1 MVGGGGHVGIPLVL
15 AFAEAGYRVNVH
27 DLNREVLETL
37 QAGRLPFIEYGGE
50 ALLAKALEQKRLVFT
65 SSPADISRP
74 GPVIVTIGTP
84 IDEFLNPVR
93 EVVQECLDTLLPYL
107 VDGQLLVLRS
117 TVFPGTTDWLDGH
130 LKRQGRNLKLAFC
143 PERVVQGY
151 GIKELKET
159 PQIISG
165 TTPAAEEEAAK
176 LFSAISSER
185 IVVTPREAEFAKLFN
200 NAYRYIEFA
209 AANQFYLIAKSAG
222 LDYRRVLDAMKRNYP
237 RARSIPTPGLAAGPC
252 LFKDTMQLAA
262 FAQNQFSLGNAAM
275 LVNEGLVL
283 HVVDD
288 LRRRF
293 ELAPMTVG
301 LLGMAFKAEIDD
313 TRASLSYKFK
323 KSLASHVQGGAHH
336 RPVRHHRSRPAAAR
350 GGGRAERPADP
361 VRAALDLPRA
371 QLRRQAGGRRV
382 GLPQEGERDL
392 LIRRLVDLAVR
403 AHEPVLARER
413 LAGEP
418 VGQPVGDQNRRERPE
433 IGRRHVADR
442 MARFLIDHHLLRSL
456 ERLHQPLGMLERAQ
470 FLGLAGDAEIGRA
483 DLLGVAFPGDGLAE
497 SCRTRPRR

>member
-1 MVGGGGHVGIPLVL
+1 MRLPAGHANYRSCQLNFAGPQTTAATAASVGTADLTIVGGGGHVGIPLVL

-27 DLNREVLETL
+27 DLNREVLASL

-50 ALLAKALEQKRLVFT
+50 ALLAKALEQDRLVFT

-93 EVVQECLDTLLPYL
+93 EVVQDCLDALLPHL
-107 VDGQLLVLRS
+107 ADGQLLVLRS
-117 TVFPGTTDWLDGH
+117 TVFPGTTDWLDGY
-130 LKRQGRNLKLAFC
+130 LKRKGRDLKLAFC
-143 PERVVQGY
+143 PERMVQGY

-176 LFSAISSER
+176 LFAAISSER

-293 ELAPMTVG
+293 DLAPMTVG

-323 KSLASHVQGGAHH
+323 KSLASHARAVLTTDPFVTTDPDL
-336 RPVRHHRSRPAAAR
+336 RP
-350 GGGRAERPADP
+350 
-361 VRAALDLPRA
+361 LDEVVA
-371 QLRRQAGGRRV
+371 QS
-382 GLPQEGERDL
+382 DL
-392 LIRRLVDLAVR
+392 LILCAPHSTYREHGFGGKPVVDVWGFLRKANV
-403 AHEPVLARER
+403 
-413 LAGEP
+413 
-418 VGQPVGDQNRRERPE
+418 
-433 IGRRHVADR
+433 VA
-442 MARFLIDHHLLRSL
+442 
-456 ERLHQPLGMLERAQ
+456 
-470 FLGLAGDAEIGRA
+470 
-483 DLLGVAFPGDGLAE
+483 
-497 SCRTRPRR
+497 